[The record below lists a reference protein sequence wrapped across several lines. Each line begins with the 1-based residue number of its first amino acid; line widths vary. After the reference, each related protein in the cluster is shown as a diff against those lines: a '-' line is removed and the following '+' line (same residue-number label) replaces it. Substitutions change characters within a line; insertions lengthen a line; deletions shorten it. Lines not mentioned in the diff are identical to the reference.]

1 MLEKTDIKKKRVK
14 SRKVE
19 DSAILTLHKKTGKI
33 IDANVAAKALFG
45 KNISEI
51 RKHKAV
57 LDDAGAIEGRKND
70 DSSKRISK
78 ALISIFQKDF
88 KNTSELLDSTLT
100 EAIKLTNSVLGYV
113 YYYHED
119 TKEFVLNSWSNEA
132 MKQCSI
138 QQRQTVYM
146 LDKTG
151 LWGEAVRQRKAIVV
165 NDYQMPNVMK
175 KGYPAGHAPL
185 SKFLTVPVFQKDKI
199 VAVVGVAN
207 KKADYNQSD
216 VDNLNYLMISIWT
229 IVKNLQAVE
238 GQKKLINI
246 INSSD
251 DAIIAKKLDGTIES
265 WNKGA
270 EKLYGYKADEI
281 IGKNILEIVPG
292 DKKQESTN
300 ILEQIAAGKNVNIIE
315 TTRVKKD
322 GKVINVSLTIS
333 PILDEQNKIIGAS
346 SIARDIS
353 ERLKARSD
361 FEEKLH
367 DQEKLN
373 RLMVGRELK
382 MVELKKQI
390 IELKSKRGHLT
401 QSLAADS
408 RFHEGIELEE
418 DVIQALDHDYMTM
431 VIDSDLPRSK
441 KNTIVGYLEVLLLD
455 SRRHEKALEDLS

>member
-1 MLEKTDIKKKRVK
+1 MQKKDILKPKVTKKPA
-14 SRKVE
+14 
-19 DSAILTLHKKTGKI
+19 DDAAILVLNKKTGRI
-33 IDANVAAKALFG
+33 LDANIAAKKLFN
-45 KNISEI
+45 KNINEI
-51 RKHKAV
+51 KKHVVV
-57 LDDAGAIEGRKND
+57 LDDLVANKAKENGGSD
-70 DSSKRISK
+70 VRINKS
-78 ALISIFQKDF
+78 LVSIFQRDF

-100 EAIKLTNSVLGYV
+100 EAIELTESVLGYV

-165 NDYQMPNVMK
+165 NDYQMPNSMK

-207 KKADYNQSD
+207 KKTDYNQFD
-216 VDNLNYLMISIWT
+216 IDNLNYLMISIWT

-238 GQKKLINI
+238 EQRELINI

-251 DAIIAKKLDGTIES
+251 DAIIVKKLNGTIES

-281 IGKNILEIVPG
+281 IGKNISEIVPE
-292 DKKQESTN
+292 DKKEELTN
-300 ILEQIAAGKNVNIIE
+300 VLEQIAAGKKVNIID
-315 TTRVKKD
+315 TTRIKKD
-322 GKVINVSLTIS
+322 GKVINVSLSIS
-333 PILDEQNKIIGAS
+333 PILDEQNKIIGVS

-353 ERLKARSD
+353 DRLRAKSEI
-361 FEEKLH
+361 EEKLH
-367 DQEKLN
+367 DQERLN

-382 MVELKKQI
+382 MIELKKEI
-390 IELKSKRGHLT
+390 IELKSRHNHNGRST
-401 QSLAADS
+401 TVEDS

-431 VIDSDLPRSK
+431 VINSDLPRSK
-441 KNTIVGYLEVLLLD
+441 KNIIVGYLEVLLLD
-455 SRRHEKALEDLS
+455 SKKHEKSLEDLS